1 MHTENAS
8 TRIYIGGNAID
19 VWENPQARFSW
30 TPTAIEG
37 YMHTEQWESLFN
49 ALVLLGDSDPRG
61 AA

>member
-1 MHTENAS
+1 MRTDTTS
-8 TRIYIGGNAID
+8 TRIYIAGDAID
-19 VWENPQARFSW
+19 IWENPQARFSW

-49 ALVLLGDSDPRG
+49 ALVLVGDSDPRG